1 MKWLERFEDQIARLA
16 SPHMARLRTIVRWLF
31 ALGCALALAAIA
43 CGCRGMALSV
53 SCPWGVGR

>member
-1 MKWLERFEDQIARLA
+1 VNLLDVIEDRIARLA
-16 SPHMARLRTIVRWLF
+16 SPHMARLRTIVCWL
-31 ALGCALALAAIA
+31 AVLGCALALAAIA